1 MRFEIFDEVWFLVF
15 GMPNVKYLTFD
26 TPNDNAFIKKI
37 LKTIPNLNIIRF
49 LKKKKKKKKK
59 NTHTQNSLNIILFFI
74 LYESL

>member
-15 GMPNVKYLTFD
+15 GMPNAKYLTFD
-26 TPNDNAFIKKI
+26 TPNDNALIKKI

-49 LKKKKKKKKK
+49 SKRKKKKTQ
-59 NTHTQNSLNIILFFI
+59 THTQNSLNIILFFI

>member
-15 GMPNVKYLTFD
+15 GMPNAKYLTFD
-26 TPNDNAFIKKI
+26 TPNDNALIKKI

-49 LKKKKKKKKK
+49 SKKKKKTH
-59 NTHTQNSLNIILFFI
+59 THTQNSLNIILLFI